1 MSTLQVTSDSDNELL
16 SRREVVGTF
25 TGGNGLITRQSAAE
39 AIGTKLGVK
48 RQDVQVLSL
57 RGKFGTRD
65 LQVNAY
71 VFSDEKSVKKQL
83 PKYLSI
89 RQLPTKDER
98 KKAREEL
105 KKAKKPAPAAA
116 GAGGVA
122 AQAPKKK

>member
-1 MSTLQVTSDSDNELL
+1 LEITSDSDNRLL

-25 TGGNGLITRQSAAE
+25 AGGNGLITRQSAAE
-39 AIGTKLGVK
+39 AISMRLGVK
-48 RQDVQVLSL
+48 KEDVQVLSL

-71 VFSDEKSVKKQL
+71 VFSDEKSVKEQL

-89 RQLPTKDER
+89 RHLPTKDER

-105 KKAKKPAPAAA
+105 KKAKKPAPATASG
-116 GAGGVA
+116 GATA